1 MLTIKHYQYFMPESK
16 IWASSWYS
24 GDTRGEKIYFM
35 VWCLFYISGALKK
48 HFLAQKLKA
57 YYRSDDSYFLCAGEK
72 IENVQWEMTSWS
84 HLAS

>member
-1 MLTIKHYQYFMPESK
+1 
-16 IWASSWYS
+16 
-24 GDTRGEKIYFM
+24 M

-72 IENVQWEMTSWS
+72 IENVQWEMTS
-84 HLAS
+84 